1 MRNQSRR
8 EWIHE
13 LINVVLGNLIVAC
26 GVTFFVLPSNILTG
40 GTAGTTL

>member
-26 GVTFFVLPSNILTG
+26 GVTFFVLPPIS
-40 GTAGTTL
+40 